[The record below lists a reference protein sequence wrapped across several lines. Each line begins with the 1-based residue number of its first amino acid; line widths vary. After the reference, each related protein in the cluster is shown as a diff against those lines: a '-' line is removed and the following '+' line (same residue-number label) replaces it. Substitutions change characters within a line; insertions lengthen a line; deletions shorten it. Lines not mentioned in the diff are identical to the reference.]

1 MDLIPIHDIL
11 CSIKPDLKI
20 FFDDEP
26 RTSVTTTIV
35 MPSSCSFYSRIL
47 FSPEFHRS
55 FEDMIENFFKTFD
68 FSSLNLLIG
77 HREEILKNDSEEL
90 KDDLK
95 EEVSYSSNEEDDIIN
110 DKEEDIDWSENNFD
124 SPVNEELISIKRKK
138 RKKEKDIKNEF
149 SASSK
154 IKVSCPS
161 CGKMLDS
168 YYYEKYHKVKCEGKS
183 EDKFNKGNAPVMCQ
197 ICGKTTVNKT
207 ALESHMKNI
216 HAEKKYKCDQC
227 EFRTGNDYLLGVHIK
242 KVHGKKEYMCEKCDY
257 SSTSKGSLDKH
268 LQTHLAREPKTCTIC
283 GKSVLCMST
292 HMRNHNTEMGSCD
305 ICGKEM
311 KKVRINCHKRK
322 VHAERKYPCLQCS
335 YKASTNFNLK
345 LHVSKSHL
353 GIKDLV
359 KDQCPHC
366 DFQTTNLERHLRI
379 HHPEK

>member
-1 MDLIPIHDIL
+1 MDLVPIHDVL

-35 MPSSCSFYSRIL
+35 MPSSCSSYSSIL

-55 FEDMIENFFKTFD
+55 FEELIENFFQTFD
-68 FSSLNLLIG
+68 FSNLNLLIG
-77 HREEILKNDSEEL
+77 YNREETLENASEEL

-95 EEVSYSSNEEDDIIN
+95 EENYSSAEEDAIIN
-110 DKEEDIDWSENNFD
+110 DKEDFNWSENNFD
-124 SPVNEELISIKRKK
+124 ILVKEEFSIRKKK
-138 RKKEKDIKNEF
+138 RKKEKDIKTE
-149 SASSK
+149 SSVTKSK
-154 IKVSCPS
+154 ISCPS
-161 CGKMLDS
+161 CGKLLDS
-168 YYYEKYHKVKCEGKS
+168 YYYEKFHKAKCEGKS
-183 EDKFNKGNAPVMCQ
+183 ENKSIAPVMCQ
-197 ICGKTTVNKT
+197 ICGKTSVNK
-207 ALESHMKNI
+207 ASLESHMKNI
-216 HAEKKYKCDQC
+216 HAEKIYKCDLC
-227 EFRTGNDYLLGVHIK
+227 EFRTGNDYILNVHRK

-257 SSTSKGSLDKH
+257 SATSKGSLDKH
-268 LQTHLAREPKTCTIC
+268 LLTHLAREPKTCTVC

-366 DFQTTNLERHLRI
+366 DVQTTNLERHLRI